1 MKGQTP
7 EMQLAIIEKVYE
19 AIGREIPNYESFD
32 TLGVRV
38 VVELKVGGDIA
49 IEVTESLRP
58 LMPVDVGAGDK

>member
-19 AIGREIPNYESFD
+19 AIGREIPNYERFD

-38 VVELKVGGDIA
+38 VVELKVGGAIA

-58 LMPVDVGAGDK
+58 LILVDVGDGDK